1 MRLEVVL
8 DDVIV
13 RAVNVI
19 IIAYLLGW
27 GAQLEVALDDVRCN
41 CESGEVSIVA
51 YLLGGGG
58 VRVEVALDDVIVR
71 AANVIIL
78 HTCSCS
84 PSGMGCTALDDVI
97 VRVEKFP

>member
-19 IIAYLLGW
+19 IIHTCVCLPSGRGW
-27 GAQLEVALDDVRCN
+27 RA
-41 CESGEVSIVA
+41 
-51 YLLGGGG
+51 GGGG
-58 VRVEVALDDVIVR
+58 T
-71 AANVIIL
+71 NVIIL

-84 PSGMGCTALDDVI
+84 PSGMGRTAGG
-97 VRVEKFP
+97 RTG

>member
-19 IIAYLLGW
+19 II
-27 GAQLEVALDDVRCN
+27 
-41 CESGEVSIVA
+41 
-51 YLLGGGG
+51 
-58 VRVEVALDDVIVR
+58 
-71 AANVIIL
+71 

-84 PSGMGCTALDDVI
+84 PSGMGRTAEVALDDVI